1 MAPVIALST
10 PRLGDYNGE
19 PMISCLYEILPT
31 GSMLQAGEI
40 MRGRIFRLAV
50 LAQDPPTRMVASA
63 ERTSEVICDD
73 TRDIERTEAVV
84 MELNE
89 AFISYLVRLELWEGL
104 VDAPGG

>member
-1 MAPVIALST
+1 MAPAFALST

-31 GSMLQAGEI
+31 GSMMQADQI

-50 LAQDPPTRMVASA
+50 LAPDPPTRMVASA
-63 ERTSEVICDD
+63 ERNSEVICDD
-73 TRDIERTEAVV
+73 TCDIERTEAVV
-84 MELNE
+84 TDLNE
-89 AFISYLVRLELWEGL
+89 AFISYLVRLQLWEDF